1 MLVIKRFS
9 GRKKVF
15 RERKKSRKI
24 RAKRSHFS
32 AGNGAVFIGRISNGH
47 LGAVTAVPGCIWSMS
62 LRCETGEKKLDEV
75 DFISQGV
82 ELVSRVPK
90 TMTKSRVEF
99 NLRIGRRMDQR
110 MEVKWI

>member
-9 GRKKVF
+9 RRKKVF

-24 RAKRSHFS
+24 HAKRS
-32 AGNGAVFIGRISNGH
+32 V
-47 LGAVTAVPGCIWSMS
+47 S

-75 DFISQGV
+75 DFISQRV

-110 MEVKWI
+110 MERSFGCGLEQDIDGDNQDDSKKRLVMVNEEGWMS